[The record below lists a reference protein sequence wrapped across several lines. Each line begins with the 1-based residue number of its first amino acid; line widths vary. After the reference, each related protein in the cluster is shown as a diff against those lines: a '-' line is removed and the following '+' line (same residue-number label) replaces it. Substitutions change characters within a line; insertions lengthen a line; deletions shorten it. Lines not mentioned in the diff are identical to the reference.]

1 MEGKDIYTIAN
12 TEKNILMDIKA
23 HNTTSRRILYL
34 VLEILSVIIFFNL
47 VGNRE
52 IIDSYKY
59 IYLLPLSFLVVNTIF
74 WGKITNDSFV
84 KNLPIYIIILLI
96 FFRNVVTP
104 YVMLEDSFVSSLG
117 IPSYNDA
124 THGIILIAYE
134 TVMVYLFLYIKPRVS
149 VRKILPLF
157 NFNIKQRKVMFR
169 VIFWGSILVS
179 ALALILVK
187 EFRTQYYTIFTSDIT
202 HLVSQTANYRSGSL
216 MRVLATGGE
225 ILISALRLVLPS
237 VLMYKLARKDTL
249 LRLFMCFFLVF
260 LQCLFMNDSNAYI
273 LMLMMS
279 QLFFVYYLFP
289 KYRKFIIGCVFVV
302 SFGFLALLY
311 INRFALDHYGASWSL
326 LLQSYIPSVAN
337 TAGVFELNSTYNI
350 GQIFVDI
357 FDAIPF
363 KNFIFGDIEN
373 VKSIARIWNFENKIS
388 GQIISTIGQSYY
400 YVGNILSPLLTCLII
415 NFSLNIYKKIKTT
428 DNALMLAIYIYLGI
442 YAAAAPFV
450 YNGLIFIQCLFQRA
464 AFMVIIACYSN
475 YSMNELAH
483 WKKKSMERTESLG

>member
-1 MEGKDIYTIAN
+1 MEGKDFYTTTNIA
-12 TEKNILMDIKA
+12 KNILMDIKA
-23 HNTTSRRILYL
+23 HNVTSKWILYI
-34 VLEILSVIIFFNL
+34 VLEVLSVIIFFDL

-52 IIDSYKY
+52 ILDSYKY
-59 IYLLPLSFLVVNTIF
+59 IYLLPLSFFVVNTIF
-74 WGKITNDSFV
+74 WEKITNGSFA
-84 KNLPIYIIILLI
+84 KKLPIYIIVFLI
-96 FFRNVVTP
+96 FLRNVVTP
-104 YVMLEDSFVSSLG
+104 YIMLEDSFVSSLG
-117 IPSYNDA
+117 IPSYNNA
-124 THGIILIAYE
+124 THAIILISYE
-134 TVMVYLFLYIKPRVS
+134 TVIVYLFLYIKLRVS
-149 VRKILPLF
+149 VRKILPLSSF
-157 NFNIKQRKVMFR
+157 KIKQREAMFR
-169 VIFWGSILVS
+169 LIFWGSILVS
-179 ALALILVK
+179 VLALILVK

-202 HLVSQTANYRSGSL
+202 HLISQTANYRSGSL

-237 VLMYKLARKDTL
+237 ILMYKLAWKDTL
-249 LRLFMCFFLVF
+249 PRLFMCFFLIF

-289 KYRKFIIGCVFVV
+289 NYRKFIIGGVVVV

-337 TAGVFELNSTYNI
+337 TAGVFELNSTHNI

-373 VKSIARIWNFENKIS
+373 VKSISRIWNSENKTS

-415 NFSLNIYKKIKTT
+415 NFSLNIYKKINTT

-442 YAAAAPFV
+442 YAAATPFV

-464 AFMVIIACYSN
+464 VFMVIIAYFSN

-483 WKKKSMERTESLG
+483 